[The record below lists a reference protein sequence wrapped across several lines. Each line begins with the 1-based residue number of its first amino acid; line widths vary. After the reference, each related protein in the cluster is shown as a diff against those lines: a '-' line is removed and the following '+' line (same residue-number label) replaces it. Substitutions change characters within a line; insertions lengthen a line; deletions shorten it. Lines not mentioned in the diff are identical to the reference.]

1 MFSDSN
7 ANALAAANA
16 LADGNLACSLTDGSV
31 AGDWRLPNRNEL
43 ASLLD
48 LGTFNPALPAG
59 NPFVGFVASFYWS
72 STTDAVSTSLA
83 WFVGFFNGDMS
94 NSILTNNFFVTAVR
108 GGS

>member
-1 MFSDSN
+1 LGYEGW

-16 LADGNLACSLTDGSV
+16 LADGNVACGLADGSI

-48 LGTFNPALPAG
+48 MGMMYPALPADH
-59 NPFVGFVASFYWS
+59 PFLNFRSGYWS
-72 STTDAVSTSLA
+72 STTRADNSGQA
-83 WFVGFFNGDMS
+83 WFVDLFFANIGSNGKVGGA
-94 NSILTNNFFVTAVR
+94 FVTAVR